1 MEDDVTA
8 GIRVA
13 AIGECMVELQ
23 QSPDGSITQ
32 SFGGDTFNTAA
43 YMARLGEG
51 LGAFVDYV
59 SAIGDDPFSE
69 AMAAFWRAQGVGDR
83 LVLRRKGRRP
93 GLYFIKTDAAGERRF
108 FYWRGEAA
116 VRETFETEGSDAL
129 LEALGGYSN
138 IYLSGISLAV
148 LRPASR
154 ERLLSR
160 LEDLSATGTAI
171 DFDCNYRP
179 LLWENVETTR
189 AIYERVIGFAARVMV
204 TVEELEVLGVAP
216 TAKAGAAHFVALPHI
231 EAIIKDGAKPCTLV
245 HGGQVESVAAT
256 AVETVVDTTAAGDS
270 FSGTYLLGRSLGLAP
285 AEAARRAHIVA
296 GAVVQHRG
304 AIIPKDA
311 TPDVFSP
318 EISARRRANAARTI

>member
-1 MEDDVTA
+1 MSQD
-8 GIRVA
+8 IRVA

-23 QSPDGSITQ
+23 ERPDGGITQ

-69 AMAAFWRAQGVGDR
+69 DMVTFWRAQGVGDR
-83 LVLRRKGRRP
+83 LVLRRPGRRP

-116 VRETFETEGSDAL
+116 VREVFETEGADAL
-129 LEALGGYSN
+129 LEALAGYSN

-148 LRPASR
+148 LKPKSR
-154 ERLLSR
+154 ARLIAR
-160 LEDLSATGTAI
+160 LAELARTGVAI

-189 AIYERVIGFAARVMV
+189 AVYEQVIAFASRVLV
-204 TVEELEVLGVAP
+204 TVEELEVLGIEPKPA
-216 TAKAGAAHFVALPHI
+216 AGAAHFASIPRLETV
-231 EAIIKDGAKPCTLV
+231 IKDGARPCTLIHDGKIETV
-245 HGGQVESVAAT
+245 PAI
-256 AVETVVDTTAAGDS
+256 AVDRVVDTTAAGDS
-270 FSGTYLLGRSLGLAP
+270 FSAAYLLGRSLGLAP
-285 AEAARRAHIVA
+285 SEAARRAHVVA

-311 TPDVFSP
+311 TPDVFAS
-318 EISARRRANAARTI
+318 EIARRR

>member
-1 MEDDVTA
+1 MTKD
-8 GIRVA
+8 IRVA

-23 QSPDGSITQ
+23 EKPDGSITQ

-43 YMARLGEG
+43 YMARLGER

-69 AMAAFWRAQGVGDR
+69 AMAAFWRAQGVSDR
-83 LVLRRKGRRP
+83 LVLRRSGRRP
-93 GLYFIKTDAAGERRF
+93 GLYFIKTDATGERRF

-116 VRETFETEGSDAL
+116 VREAFETEGSDAL
-129 LEALGGYSN
+129 LKALADYSN

-148 LRPASR
+148 LKPRSR
-154 ERLLSR
+154 ARLIAR
-160 LEDLSATGTAI
+160 LKELAATGVTI

-189 AIYERVIGFAARVMV
+189 TVYEEVIAFASRVMV
-204 TVEELEVLGVAP
+204 TVEELEVLGIEP
-216 TAKAGAAHFVALPHI
+216 TPHAGAAHFG
-231 EAIIKDGAKPCTLV
+231 AIPRLETVIKDGAKPCTLI
-245 HGGQVESVAAT
+245 HGGRVETVPAT
-256 AVETVVDTTAAGDS
+256 AVDKVIDTTAAGDS
-270 FSGTYLLGRSLGLAP
+270 FSAAYLLGRSLGLAP
-285 AEAARRAHIVA
+285 SEAARRAHAVA

-311 TPDVFSP
+311 TPDVFAA
-318 EISARRRANAARTI
+318 EIASRG

>member
-1 MEDDVTA
+1 MTKD
-8 GIRVA
+8 IRVA

-23 QSPDGSITQ
+23 EKPDGGITQ

-51 LGAFVDYV
+51 LGPFVDYV
-59 SAIGDDPFSE
+59 SAIGDDPFSD
-69 AMAAFWRAQGVGDR
+69 AMAAFWRAQGVGDH
-83 LVLRRKGRRP
+83 LVLRRPGRRP

-116 VRETFETEGSDAL
+116 VREAFETDGSDAL
-129 LEALGGYSN
+129 LKALADYSN

-148 LRPASR
+148 LKPQSR
-154 ERLLSR
+154 SR
-160 LEDLSATGTAI
+160 LIDRLRELASNGVAI

-189 AIYERVIGFAARVMV
+189 AVYEEIIAFARRVMV
-204 TVEELEVLGVAP
+204 TVEELEVLGIEP
-216 TAKAGAAHFVALPHI
+216 TPQSGAAHFAEMPRLETV
-231 EAIIKDGAKPCTLV
+231 IKDGAKPCTLI
-245 HGGQVESVAAT
+245 HGGKVETVPAT
-256 AVETVVDTTAAGDS
+256 AVAKVIDTTAAGDS
-270 FSGTYLLGRSLGLAP
+270 FSAAYLLGRSLGLVP
-285 AEAARRAHIVA
+285 AEAARRAHLVA

-311 TPDVFSP
+311 TPDVFAP
-318 EISARRRANAARTI
+318 EIARRR